1 MSEPKKEPAII
12 SRYRIFNK
20 NYSRK
25 QMLGE
30 VINLLG
36 SNGYEDFLFI
46 ASGPEGTATRIGS
59 DDKDLRWGDLLWMVE
74 KAKGKLLSDDD

>member
-1 MSEPKKEPAII
+1 MPKSKKEPAII
-12 SRYRIFNK
+12 SQYRIFHE

-30 VINLLG
+30 IVNLLG

-46 ASGPEGTATRIGS
+46 AAGPEGTATRIGS
-59 DDKDLRWGDLLWMVE
+59 DDKDLRWGDLVWMIE
-74 KAKGKLLSDDD
+74 KAKAKLLSDDD